1 MQYGWNYDYA
11 RQQYINAQAWK
22 LNLMILGGLAPPNN
36 TPTEKLTLDFKL
48 EEDAFAIIERLSTL
62 RPLPKMNPQLY
73 YKIYKDQQCKQ
84 EITYTNLMMKL
95 KDLGIQSNST
105 LFVMKDTK
113 DPFA

>member
-1 MQYGWNYDYA
+1 
-11 RQQYINAQAWK
+11 
-22 LNLMILGGLAPPNN
+22 
-36 TPTEKLTLDFKL
+36 
-48 EEDAFAIIERLSTL
+48 
-62 RPLPKMNPQLY
+62 MNPQLY